1 MPPHDYVQLPS
12 GAESPSES
20 AHFHPDA
27 SLGDGGTRRSLQ
39 ERQCVQ
45 ILLSAI
51 GKSSFTND
59 PTSLSMIA
67 LAGMI
72 GTGLFLSSGQALSQ
86 AGPLGCVLGF
96 LLVSTQA
103 VTARWPHSD
112 HPLPDGVRDRRN
124 M

>member
-1 MPPHDYVQLPS
+1 MTTNEYVQLPS
-12 GAESPSES
+12 NAESAPES

-27 SLGDGGTRRSLQ
+27 SLGDGGTKRSLQ

-45 ILLSAI
+45 IFADRNWAKYSPM
-51 GKSSFTND
+51 SS
-59 PTSLSMIA
+59 SLSMIA

-96 LLVSTQA
+96 LLVSTRA
-103 VTARWPHSD
+103 VTSRAHSD
-112 HPLPDGVRDRRN
+112 HRHPSGRWGP
-124 M
+124 